1 MPNAQTEKALDEI
14 TRWARELAAG
24 GSPDGGVNISFE
36 IVRNSQCPMNA
47 DFITFGDCTPFV
59 PTGKRGT
66 LHNQP
71 LPFPPPTAIFI
82 GGSTGYTAD
91 PVTVA
96 MEADLNTGTVTLQG
110 AFPNIAPKLV
120 FGLEYCGHFTNGIG
134 INMLFYSCLDKSDD
148 KAGYLSALCLVIE

>member
-24 GSPDGGVNISFE
+24 GSPDDGTNISFE
-36 IVRNSQCPMNA
+36 IARNSQCPINA
-47 DFITFGDCTPFV
+47 DFITFGDCTPFF

-71 LPFPPPTAIFI
+71 LPFPPPAATFI
-82 GGSTGYTAD
+82 GDTTVYTAD

-96 MEADLNTGTVTLQG
+96 MEADLNTGTVSE
-110 AFPNIAPKLV
+110 P
-120 FGLEYCGHFTNGIG
+120 
-134 INMLFYSCLDKSDD
+134 
-148 KAGYLSALCLVIE
+148 